1 VSPHCDLSVGA
12 EDCVFE
18 LHVDVFAQIR
28 AALGAAATAIA
39 SGSATKNLT

>member
-18 LHVDVFAQIR
+18 LHVDVFAQVR
-28 AALGAAATAIA
+28 ATLCAAAPAIA
-39 SGSATKNLT
+39 SGATTKNLT